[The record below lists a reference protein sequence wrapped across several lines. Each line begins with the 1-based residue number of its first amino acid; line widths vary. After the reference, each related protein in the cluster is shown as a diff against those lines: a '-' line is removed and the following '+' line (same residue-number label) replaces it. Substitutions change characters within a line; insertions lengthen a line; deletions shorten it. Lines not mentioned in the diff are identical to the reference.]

1 MDKQTVEQLIDRY
14 LEGKCTLE
22 EKALIERFYMEEAL
36 NRQLPKGNQ
45 DPVLAKE
52 AMWKVV
58 SNHAQQNPGP
68 TQNKSWK
75 FYTKIISAAAAILLV
90 VGLSLFF
97 YPQMNIPKTSEI
109 PGQPQISTI
118 NPGGN
123 KAVLTLGNGEQ
134 IVLNEASNG
143 VLASQ
148 SGVIVKKVKN
158 GQLIYNIDQ
167 NPVLSDG
174 LAFHTITTPKGGQY
188 QVTLPDGTAIWLNA
202 ATTIRFPARFTGNE
216 RLVSLTGEAYFEV
229 AKNKR
234 MPFKVST
241 DQQVI
246 EVLGT
251 HFNINSY
258 TDERNIKT
266 TLLEGSV
273 KVIAKVKSPAATSR
287 MVVLK
292 PGEQAVV
299 GADLKVRK
307 ADLEEVMA
315 WKDNKFAFNSLP
327 LEDIMRQLSRWYD
340 VEIVY
345 KGDISAKTF
354 TGSISRYAN
363 VSQVLSMLELTTRV
377 HFKIEERRIIVMP

>member
-1 MDKQTVEQLIDRY
+1 MDKQTIEQLIDRY
-14 LEGKCTLE
+14 LEGKCTRE

-36 NRQLPKGNQ
+36 NRKLPQGNQ
-45 DPVLAKE
+45 DPLLAKE
-52 AMWKVV
+52 AMWKAV
-58 SNHAQQNPGP
+58 SNHVQQNPGP
-68 TQNKSWK
+68 TQNNSWK
-75 FYTKIISAAAAILLV
+75 FYTKIISAAAAILMV
-90 VGLSLFF
+90 VGLSVIF
-97 YPQMNIPKTSEI
+97 YPQMNIPKTSES
-109 PGQPQISTI
+109 PVQPQIATI

-143 VLASQ
+143 VLANQ

-158 GQLIYNIDQ
+158 GQLIYSIDQ
-167 NPVLSDG
+167 NPILSDG
-174 LAFHTITTPKGGQY
+174 LSFHTITTPKGGQY
-188 QVTLPDGTAIWLNA
+188 QVILPDGTAIWLNA

-258 TDERNIKT
+258 TDESNIKT

-292 PGEQAVV
+292 PGQQTVV
-299 GADLKVRK
+299 GADFKVRK

-315 WKDNKFAFNSLP
+315 WKDNRFAFNSLP

-340 VEIVY
+340 VEVVY

-363 VSQVLSMLELTTRV
+363 VSQVLNMLELTTRV